1 MKKLINTKKD
11 PSLMEEMADQK
22 RRISI
27 ITPPL
32 RITDSFWLRNLIEC
46 PVKEYIRKIT
56 GNTLAP
62 LTHFAEM
69 HDAYVSLLYPS
80 AEREVE
86 VTYNSNN
93 NVIKGKI
100 DAIDGDRV
108 IEHKRVTAPI
118 STVFATPELLTA
130 FTTGLTYMLSTLKSA
145 EIELNNEDN
154 IYRIIKR
161 GCEDKYPVAIGC
173 VVRNLFDVELYAKK
187 FYEETHHLVKE
198 PIFSLT
204 KKELEILANE
214 ISRIERSNYNH
225 TLVTFAIAS
234 HQALYYS
241 ILLESIRNKKYNPT
255 VSLTITFKTRL
266 YPTINIEYFIDN
278 SNVNKSYYLSL
289 LDNTVEIAKNP
300 RKIEGNND
308 RFIKLLP
315 CSICDYRAVCKFRK
329 YFEEYDKDN
338 EASIRYF
345 VRNIVRQNSKL
356 RTEVL
361 FMNTP

>member
-1 MKKLINTKKD
+1 
-11 PSLMEEMADQK
+11 MAEKTDQPRK
-22 RRISI
+22 IRL
-27 ITPPL
+27 ITPSI
-32 RITDSFWLRNLIEC
+32 RITDSYWLRNLMEC

-62 LTHFAEM
+62 LTHFAEA
-69 HDAYVSLLYPS
+69 HDSYVSLLYPN

-86 VTYNSNN
+86 VTYNNNN
-93 NVIKGKI
+93 NVIKGRI

-118 STVFATPELLTA
+118 NTVFVTHELFIA
-130 FTTGLTYMLSTLKSA
+130 FTTGLTYMLSTLKNA
-145 EIELNNEDN
+145 EIELNNEDS
-154 IYRIIKR
+154 IYRIVKR

-204 KKELEILANE
+204 NKELEILANE
-214 ISRIERSNYNH
+214 ISKIEHSNYNH
-225 TLVTFAIAS
+225 TLVTFTIAS
-234 HQALYYS
+234 YQALYYS

-278 SNVNKSYYLSL
+278 SNVNKSFYLAL
-289 LDNTVEIAKNP
+289 LNNTVEMAKNP
-300 RKIEGNND
+300 RKAEGNND

-329 YFEEYDKDN
+329 YFEKYDKNN
-338 EASIRYF
+338 EASMRYF
-345 VRNIVRQNSKL
+345 VRNIVRQNGKL

-361 FMNTP
+361 FVNTP

>member
-11 PSLMEEMADQK
+11 PSLMGEIADQK

-46 PVKEYIRKIT
+46 PIKEWIRRTT

-62 LTHFAEM
+62 LIHFAEA
-69 HDAYVSLLYPS
+69 HDSYVSLLYPS
-80 AEREVE
+80 GEREVE

-93 NVIKGKI
+93 NNIKGRI
-100 DAIDGDRV
+100 DVIDGDRV
-108 IEHKRVTAPI
+108 IEHKRITAPI
-118 STVFATPELLTA
+118 NTVFATPELFIA
-130 FTTGLTYMLSTLKSA
+130 FATGLSYMLSTLKNA
-145 EIELNNEDN
+145 EIELNNEDS
-154 IYRIIKR
+154 IYRIVKR

-198 PIFSLT
+198 QIFSLSNR
-204 KKELEILANE
+204 ELEVLANSV
-214 ISRIERSNYNH
+214 SRIEHSNYNH
-225 TLVTFAIAS
+225 TLVTFTIAS
-234 HQALYYS
+234 YQALYYS
-241 ILLESIRNKKYNPT
+241 ILLENIRNKKYKPT

-278 SNVNKSYYLSL
+278 DNVNKSFYLAM
-289 LDNTVEIAKNP
+289 LDNSVEIAKDP
-300 RKIEGNND
+300 HKAEKSND
-308 RFIKLLP
+308 RFIKFLP

-329 YFEEYDKDN
+329 YYERYDRSN
-338 EASIRYF
+338 EASMRFF
-345 VRNIVRQNSKL
+345 VKNIVRQNGKL

-361 FMNTP
+361 FVNTP

>member
-1 MKKLINTKKD
+1 MVEKTDQPRKIRLIM
-11 PSLMEEMADQK
+11 PS
-22 RRISI
+22 I
-27 ITPPL
+27 
-32 RITDSFWLRNLIEC
+32 RITDSYWLRNLLEC

-62 LTHFAEM
+62 LTHFAEA
-69 HDAYVSLLYPS
+69 HDSYVSLLYPS

-86 VTYNSNN
+86 VTYNNNN
-93 NVIKGKI
+93 NVIKGRI

-118 STVFATPELLTA
+118 NTVFATPELFIA
-130 FTTGLTYMLSTLKSA
+130 FTTGLTYMLSTLKNA
-145 EIELNNEDN
+145 EIELNNEDS
-154 IYRIIKR
+154 IYRIVKR

-198 PIFSLT
+198 QIFSLT
-204 KKELEILANE
+204 NKELEILANE
-214 ISRIERSNYNH
+214 VSKIEHSNYNH
-225 TLVTFAIAS
+225 TLVTFTIAS
-234 HQALYYS
+234 YQALYYS
-241 ILLESIRNKKYNPT
+241 ILLESTRNKKYNPT

-278 SNVNKSYYLSL
+278 SNANKSFYLAL
-289 LDNTVEIAKNP
+289 LGNTVEIAKNP
-300 RKIEGNND
+300 HKAEGNND

-329 YFEEYDKDN
+329 FFEKYDKNN
-338 EASIRYF
+338 EVSMRFF
-345 VRNIVRQNSKL
+345 VRNIVRQNGKL

-361 FMNTP
+361 FVNTP